1 MSRHEGPCGPY
12 MFHLHME
19 ACQTGRHVRSR
30 GARRAGWLC
39 DREGAEDVAAVVRE
53 IERKYDPAAGATA
66 ALDAVQA
73 MTGTAGIAA
82 VSQQDVQLLDAVDH
96 DTADLRLI
104 GAGITLRRR
113 AGGGMRAGTQT
124 ARRRGHPGRD
134 TPAPDRARRQRCG
147 NALRQGLCG
156 AGRVGGFGPG
166 LDPGRGAGAGG
177 AHPDRPPRAPA
188 ARRRRPGTGRD
199 RRRPRVGP
207 ASRWIRRH
215 LVGRDRGRAG
225 HRRPR
230 TADRD
235 RHATA
240 PGRRPARRHRD
251 QTAAGARRP
260 AARRRG
266 RARTVADQGLAR
278 RRGSARLRARPGG
291 RDLAL

>member
-1 MSRHEGPCGPY
+1 MRP
-12 MFHLHME
+12 LHVSPSHGSLSDRT
-19 ACQTGRHVRSR
+19 ACASR

-82 VSQQDVQLLDAVDH
+82 VSQQDDAAPGRRLLRHSGSA
-96 DTADLRLI
+96 ADRCRHH
-104 GAGITLRRR
+104 AAAARRR
-113 AGGGMRAGTQT
+113 RGCGLASET

-134 TPAPDRARRQRCG
+134 TPAPDRARRQARG
-147 NALRQGLCG
+147 NAPRQGRRG
-156 AGRVGGFGPG
+156 AGRARGFGPG

-230 TADRD
+230 TADGD